1 MPSIAF
7 TLIGHNEAHQLP
19 RCLESVR
26 WADELIYVDCESTDG
41 SPEVARRYTG
51 RVFRRPNLKNLNV
64 NKAYGIAQ
72 ATTDWVFY
80 LDPDEVIGEALA
92 QEIRATIAAD
102 PPENAF
108 RLPRRNLFFGHWLRH
123 GGQYPDAQLRL
134 FRRGRAWFPCKHV
147 HEKLEVDGA
156 VGTLREGMVHHTNP
170 TPAEAFRKL
179 DFYSTFN
186 AELWA
191 REGRRPALGMAVR
204 YLAWLPASRFLR
216 RYVLKG
222 GFRDGWP
229 GLAVAVL
236 DGMELQARFLKL
248 TYLAAHPEALPPEAP
263 DEAPAV
269 VESSE
274 VPASRAAGPAAK
286 EAR

>member
-41 SPEVARRYTG
+41 SADVARRYTPH
-51 RVFRRPNLKNLNV
+51 VFHRPNLKNLNV
-64 NKAYGIAQ
+64 NKTYGIDQ
-72 ATTDWVFY
+72 ATADWIFY
-80 LDPDEVIGEALA
+80 LDPDEVITSALA
-92 QEIRATIAAD
+92 EEIRSLIAAD

-108 RLPRRNLFFGHWLRH
+108 RLPRRNHFFGTWLRH

-134 FRRGRAWFPCKHV
+134 FRRGRARFPCRHV

-156 VGTLREGMVHHTNP
+156 VGSLREGMEHYTNP
-170 TPAEAFRKL
+170 TPVEAFRKL

-191 REGRRPALGMAVR
+191 REGRRATAGMAIR
-204 YLAWLPASRFLR
+204 YLAYMPTSRFLR
-216 RYVLKG
+216 RYLLKG
-222 GFRDGWP
+222 GFRDGWA
-229 GLAVAVL
+229 GLAVAML
-236 DGMELQARFLKL
+236 DGMELQMRFIKFA
-248 TYLAAHPEALPPEAP
+248 YLAQHPEALAPEPTSEAAPGPPEQAP
-263 DEAPAV
+263 GTQPAQ
-269 VESSE
+269 
-274 VPASRAAGPAAK
+274 AG
-286 EAR
+286 R